1 MRAIEFIN
9 EATDKLIKKSSRYA
23 LPHAKQMDDIDQY
36 YGFYRLGIAM
46 AGAPTHSAPGS
57 GPAKDIPT
65 LWPYSDGDEEI
76 INKAIKNQGI
86 SSGKDIIK
94 KGKSE
99 ELPGTY
105 VVSPVANWMKTK

>member
-1 MRAIEFIN
+1 MRATEFIN
-9 EATDKLIKKSSRYA
+9 EAADKLIKKASRYA
-23 LPHAKQMDDIDQY
+23 LPHAKQMVDIDQY
-36 YGFYRLGIAM
+36 YG
-46 AGAPTHSAPGS
+46 
-57 GPAKDIPT
+57 PAKDVPT

-76 INKAIKNQGI
+76 INKAISNQSIG
-86 SSGKDIIK
+86 SGKDIIK

>member
-1 MRAIEFIN
+1 MRATEFIN
-9 EATDKLIKKSSRYA
+9 EAADKLIKKASRYA
-23 LPHAKQMDDIDQY
+23 LPHAKQMVDLDQY

-46 AGAPTHSAPGS
+46 ASAPTHPAPKN
-57 GPAKDIPT
+57 GPAKDVPT

-76 INKAIKNQGI
+76 INKAISNQSIG
-86 SSGKDIIK
+86 SGKDIIK

>member
-76 INKAIKNQGI
+76 INKAIKI
-86 SSGKDIIK
+86 AHKDNWKIH
-94 KGKSE
+94 E
-99 ELPGTY
+99 EEWDEIENILGVTKNLPQD
-105 VVSPVANWMKTK
+105 